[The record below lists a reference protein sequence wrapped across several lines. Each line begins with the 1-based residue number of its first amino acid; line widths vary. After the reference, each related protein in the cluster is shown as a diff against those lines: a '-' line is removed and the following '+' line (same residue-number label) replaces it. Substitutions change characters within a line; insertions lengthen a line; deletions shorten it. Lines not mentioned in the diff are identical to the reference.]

1 MLELIDIHTHT
12 PREDIDSRMSYR
24 PCEGLRAT
32 GLYSLGLHPCY
43 ADDMTDAAFGLLS
56 RRIERERSRVWA
68 IGEAG
73 LDKLSVVPMPLQ
85 EHYFILQAELSERL
99 GLPLVIHCVRA
110 YNELIALKR
119 RLKPR
124 VQWIIHGYRRNA
136 NLARQL
142 LGEGFA
148 LSFGKHWHSEALRL
162 AYAHQALYIETDDD
176 DISIES
182 VREAIVQEL
191 QGL

>member
-24 PCEGLRAT
+24 PSEALRAE

-43 ADDMTDAAFGLLS
+43 AEDMTDAAYGLLTE
-56 RRIERERSRVWA
+56 RIERERSRVWA

-73 LDKLSVVPMPLQ
+73 LDKLSVVSMPLQ
-85 EHYFILQAELSERL
+85 EHYFVLQVELSEGL
-99 GLPLVIHCVRA
+99 ALPLVIHCVRA
-110 YNELIALKR
+110 YSELIAIKR

-124 VQWIIHGYRRNA
+124 QQWIIHGYRRNA
-136 NLARQL
+136 SLAGQL
-142 LGEGFA
+142 LREGFA

-162 AYAHQALYIETDDD
+162 AYAHKALYIETDDD
-176 DISIES
+176 DVSIES
-182 VREAIVQEL
+182 VRETIIQEL
-191 QGL
+191 QKQ